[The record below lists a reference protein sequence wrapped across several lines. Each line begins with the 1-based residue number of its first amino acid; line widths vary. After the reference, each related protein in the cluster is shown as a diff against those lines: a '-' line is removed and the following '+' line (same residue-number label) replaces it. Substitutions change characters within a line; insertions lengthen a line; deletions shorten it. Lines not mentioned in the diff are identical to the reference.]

1 MKIGLAAH
9 LILTGL
15 SCKRSCYVWWIMVAQ
30 VTRQFRWSQATWQGQ
45 ARMVAQ
51 TENKRPKDALASVES
66 SVAFEWLGPC
76 PLTEA
81 EGLDCA
87 GVFVYVSVCVDG
99 GVCVCVCPWT
109 AAFSVVLEQDWS
121 LLSTHD
127 MKVWSWEHDG
137 IGRCVSR
144 GRERTVLTC
153 VIHCSHNIYIY
164 MSNLYD
170 TYRSLYIHYI
180 LLLYSSTVYARVS
193 AQWSSVLSVHFVWKD
208 KSRDCSCCFSC
219 CAAIQDVV
227 ENHLQAT
234 SPFCVLWS
242 CQEETSNFLSL
253 LGLET
258 AKFLTCEDWLC
269 RHNHSHHQTE
279 SDPQGL
285 CSLCSDHCCQ
295 LLVIARIDS
304 NQFGY
309 SRICWRLNYS
319 EVNEQTGSVFT
330 PFGLAPRI
338 GWHLQPSADSSR
350 LPYSF
355 CSNQYQ
361 LIFQQIYYIYST
373 RLYIYTHSVCSIM
386 CIYIYI
392 NVNQL

>member
-1 MKIGLAAH
+1 
-9 LILTGL
+9 
-15 SCKRSCYVWWIMVAQ
+15 
-30 VTRQFRWSQATWQGQ
+30 
-45 ARMVAQ
+45 
-51 TENKRPKDALASVES
+51 
-66 SVAFEWLGPC
+66 
-76 PLTEA
+76 
-81 EGLDCA
+81 
-87 GVFVYVSVCVDG
+87 
-99 GVCVCVCPWT
+99 
-109 AAFSVVLEQDWS
+109 
-121 LLSTHD
+121 
-127 MKVWSWEHDG
+127 
-137 IGRCVSR
+137 
-144 GRERTVLTC
+144 
-153 VIHCSHNIYIY
+153 

-170 TYRSLYIHYI
+170 TYRILYIHYI

-208 KSRDCSCCFSC
+208 KGRDCSCCFSC

-373 RLYIYTHSVCSIM
+373 ILYIYTV
-386 CIYIYI
+386 YA
-392 NVNQL
+392 V